1 MDRSGMKRKRVDGA
15 RAATKGALG
24 TCDTTRPA
32 RFKHGLASLVVLC
45 GGVISLLMS
54 GCGDRLRDASA
65 QERAAFQ
72 SAGVVGPSVDMER
85 ILQAKIPIGPYRV
98 VPGDI
103 LQMEIPRVLDS
114 QLLTTGVSGEGRA
127 VYNCR
132 VNDDGKVLLPIIEW
146 VAVAGK
152 SLGEIESAVVAQY
165 YPKYAKVLLPVYV
178 SVLQHRTCR
187 VSVVGA
193 VARPGI
199 YSLRHDQMSLVALL
213 MEAGGITEGGAVVI
227 RLSHQ
232 DQADRSAVG
241 FQTSNSRRREG
252 GEIVGASPFVAS
264 LGTPVVSR
272 SQLGGAA
279 GGRAASMPANRG
291 EDKTLVLPVK
301 GLNIPFAD
309 QALEEGDSVVVEGPS
324 EQYIS
329 VVGLVTRPGN
339 MPCLPDS
346 RHTLIQAIAF
356 AGGLDLI
363 AAPRYV
369 SVYRLMSDGQVAS
382 VTLQLVNPKNEK
394 QLAQSLAMA
403 LRPGDVVSVE
413 HTPRTRANVVFD
425 RFFRTSLGIGMYIDP
440 QDILGGNGND

>member
-1 MDRSGMKRKRVDGA
+1 LEHR
-15 RAATKGALG
+15 
-24 TCDTTRPA
+24 
-32 RFKHGLASLVVLC
+32 LASLLVLC
-45 GGVISLLMS
+45 GGAISLLTT

-65 QERAAFQ
+65 QELAAFPI
-72 SAGVVGPSVDMER
+72 ADGVGPSVDMER
-85 ILQAKIPIGPYRV
+85 IVQAKIPVGPYRV
-98 VPGDI
+98 APGDI
-103 LQMEIPRVLDS
+103 LQLEIPRVLDS
-114 QLLTTGVSGEGRA
+114 QLLATGASGEGRA
-127 VYNCR
+127 TYNCR
-132 VNDDGKVLLPIIEW
+132 VNDNGMVLLPIIGW
-146 VAVAGK
+146 VAVTGK
-152 SLGEIESAVVAQY
+152 SLAEIESAVVAQY

-178 SVLQHRTCR
+178 SVLQYRTCR

-213 MEAGGITEGGAVVI
+213 MEAGGIAERGAIVI
-227 RLSHQ
+227 RLSRR
-232 DQADRSAVG
+232 DQADRLASG
-241 FQTSNSRRREG
+241 SQTSNSPRREG
-252 GEIVGASPFVAS
+252 WETVGASRRMVS
-264 LGTPVVSR
+264 LDTPVVSR
-272 SQLGGAA
+272 SQLAGGA
-279 GGRAASMPANRG
+279 GGWAAPMSASPAENR
-291 EDKTLVLPVK
+291 TLVLPVK
-301 GLNIPFAD
+301 GLNIPFVD

-346 RHTLIQAIAF
+346 RYTLIQAIAF

-369 SVYRLMSDGQVAS
+369 SVYRLASDGQVAS
-382 VTLQLVNPKNEK
+382 VTLQLVNPKKEK
-394 QLAQSLAMA
+394 QLTQSLAMA

-440 QDILGGNGND
+440 QDIWGGNGNE